1 MLGVGGGGNKSVKFV
16 NRGRVSQIPSGLRNA
31 VPWIFFDH
39 FPIIFQDDPT
49 FVLMIPQND
58 LRGGDS
64 NVPMN
69 DRERVRI
76 DGLRSNLGSGALGRR
91 HGCWDRRRTK
101 STFLLVKL
109 IPQLVKKC
117 GVFNPKFHYLVYKNP
132 PPPPFPPFAQ

>member
-58 LRGGDS
+58 LRGGGIAMYRWMIVNACVS
-64 NVPMN
+64 M
-69 DRERVRI
+69 
-76 DGLRSNLGSGALGRR
+76 A
-91 HGCWDRRRTK
+91 
-101 STFLLVKL
+101 
-109 IPQLVKKC
+109 
-117 GVFNPKFHYLVYKNP
+117 
-132 PPPPFPPFAQ
+132 